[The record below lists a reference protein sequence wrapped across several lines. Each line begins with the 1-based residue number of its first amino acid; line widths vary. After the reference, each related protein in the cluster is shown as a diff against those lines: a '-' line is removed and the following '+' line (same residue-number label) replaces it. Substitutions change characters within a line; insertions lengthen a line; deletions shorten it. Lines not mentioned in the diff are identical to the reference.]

1 MSIQAIKLEFIQ
13 EFLGIPNEEVILHL
27 QKLMKLEN
35 NSDMRPMT
43 IEELNHRIDQSES
56 DFEKNKFKS
65 NAEMISKYT

>member
-13 EFLGIPNEEVILHL
+13 EFLEIQNEEVILHL